1 MTAQKSEDIKMVEQ
15 EIKHTKDLIR
25 LRTKQLKELRY
36 KYSMLERLHT
46 HLLQELAGQQNLFN

>member
-15 EIKHTKDLIR
+15 EMKHAKDLIV

-36 KYSMLERLHT
+36 KYGMLERLHT
-46 HLLQELAGQQNLFN
+46 HLLLEQAGQQKLF

>member
-15 EIKHTKDLIR
+15 EMKHAKDLIV

-46 HLLQELAGQQNLFN
+46 HLLLEQAGQQKLF